1 MKKKAVSI
9 LMTAAMAASM
19 LATTTEASTE
29 AFDPGTGKV
38 YLLNFKPETDEAWQ
52 NLASD
57 YSSQYGVDVTVLT
70 AADGQYNTTLT
81 SEMAKSD
88 APTIFTVGNATAAQT
103 WNDYTYD
110 LKDTPLYSH
119 LTCKLLRVLWYHL
132 QQDDP
137 E

>member
-19 LATTTEASTE
+19 LATTAMAGETEASTE

-52 NLASD
+52 TLASD

-70 AADGQYNTTLT
+70 AAD
-81 SEMAKSD
+81 
-88 APTIFTVGNATAAQT
+88 
-103 WNDYTYD
+103 
-110 LKDTPLYSH
+110 
-119 LTCKLLRVLWYHL
+119 
-132 QQDDP
+132 
-137 E
+137 